1 MSKQLLKAHQKT
13 DIRFKEGDFIFYEP
27 TKEQLAEVK
36 ELVQKNVKI
45 TDDMNVEG
53 ELAFR
58 SVRFI
63 IRELTNIGNE
73 IDEYTDIE
81 LQNLLDHGDKQIR
94 LLMKSI
100 TEFINEIVDDIFD
113 EYIQQVK
120 IIKNYL
126 KLVNNN
132 NNVEQMKNETNK
144 LFKKYKID
152 LTFDDLSKMKDGDE
166 EAIISILDKVN
177 KNSEKKK

>member
-27 TKEQLAEVK
+27 TKEQLAEVR
-36 ELVQKNVKI
+36 ELVQKNVTI

-63 IRELTNIGNE
+63 IRELTNVGNE

-81 LQNLLDHGDKQIR
+81 LQNLLDNGDKQLR

-100 TEFINEIVDDIFD
+100 IEFINEIADDIFD
-113 EYIQQVK
+113 EYLQQVK

-126 KLVNNN
+126 KVANSSSDI
-132 NNVEQMKNETNK
+132 EQMKKEINK
-144 LFKKYKID
+144 LFKKNKID
-152 LTFDDLSKMKDGDE
+152 LTFDDLSQMQDGDE
-166 EAIISILDKVN
+166 ETIVNILDKVN
-177 KNSEKKK
+177 KNNKKKK